1 MEACDQIRNLI
12 HRYSEAVDQGR
23 FEVLD
28 ELFADATVRTA
39 TGDGSPGPGLRGGSI
54 GASFGDGIIL
64 YADGTPR
71 TRHLVTN
78 TIIEVDEP
86 AGRATARSYNTTL
99 QQVPGRG
106 IEIIA
111 TARYFGTF
119 VCAEGT
125 WRFSERVIRHSSLN
139 GVHRDFIG
147 DMSRHTRSLG
157 CRHRLRPCPGRCWP
171 ERWRASTYG
180 CGNVTARTVR
190 LPLPLSPV

>member
-1 MEACDQIRNLI
+1 MALGACDQIRNLI

-28 ELFADATVRTA
+28 ELFADATVRMA
-39 TGDGSPGPGLRGGSI
+39 MGPGAPGPGLDGRSV
-54 GASFGDGIIL
+54 GAMFGDGIIL

-78 TIIEVDEP
+78 MIIEVDEE
-86 AGRATARSYNTTL
+86 AARATARSYNTTL

-111 TARYFGTF
+111 TARYEDSFRL
-119 VCAEGT
+119 VDGT
-125 WRFSERVIRHSSLN
+125 WRFSERIIRHTSLD

-147 DMSRHTRSLG
+147 DMSRHTRS
-157 CRHRLRPCPGRCWP
+157 
-171 ERWRASTYG
+171 A
-180 CGNVTARTVR
+180 
-190 LPLPLSPV
+190 PLPAYLLTCLACLAWRGRRRGPGHCGPEVKTPGSVRAAG

>member
-1 MEACDQIRNLI
+1 MALSACDQIRNLI

-28 ELFADATVRTA
+28 QLFADATVRMA
-39 TGDGSPGPGLRGGSI
+39 TGSGAPGPGLDGRCVS
-54 GASFGDGIIL
+54 ATFGDGIIL

-78 TIIEVDEP
+78 TIIEVDES

-111 TARYFGTF
+111 TARYEDSFAC
-119 VCAEGT
+119 VAGT
-125 WRFSERVIRHSSLN
+125 WRFSERVIRHTSLD

-147 DMSRHTRSLG
+147 DISRHTRSL
-157 CRHRLRPCPGRCWP
+157 PP
-171 ERWRASTYG
+171 EPQA
-180 CGNVTARTVR
+180 
-190 LPLPLSPV
+190 

>member
-39 TGDGSPGPGLRGGSI
+39 MGSGPPGPGIEGRSV
-54 GASFGDGIIL
+54 GALFGAGIIV

-78 TIIEVDEP
+78 TIIDVDEA

-99 QQVPGRG
+99 QQVPGQG

-111 TARYFGTF
+111 TARYFDTF
-119 VCAEGT
+119 VRAEGT
-125 WRFSERVIRHSSLN
+125 WRFSERVIRHSSLD
-139 GVHRDFIG
+139 GVHRDFVG
-147 DMSRHTRSLG
+147 DMSRHTR
-157 CRHRLRPCPGRCWP
+157 HVPPP
-171 ERWRASTYG
+171 PPPPPPPPA
-180 CGNVTARTVR
+180 
-190 LPLPLSPV
+190 

>member
-1 MEACDQIRNLI
+1 MALNACDQIRNLI

-28 ELFADATVRTA
+28 ELFADATVRMA
-39 TGDGSPGPGLRGGSI
+39 MGSGAPGPGLDGRSV
-54 GASFGDGIIL
+54 GALFGKGIIL

-78 TIIEVDEP
+78 TIIDVDEP

-111 TARYFGTF
+111 TARYEDTF
-119 VCAEGT
+119 LLVGGR
-125 WRFSERVIRHSSLN
+125 WRFSERVIRHASLD

-147 DMSRHTRSLG
+147 DMSRHTRNAPEPQALAAAGSGVWGLW
-157 CRHRLRPCPGRCWP
+157 PTCPDR
-171 ERWRASTYG
+171 
-180 CGNVTARTVR
+180 
-190 LPLPLSPV
+190 